1 MKHTRKNLNQSKRN
15 GAVAIE
21 AALGLVI
28 LITLLLGIIEFGRAL
43 TVGQLV
49 TNAAREGARL
59 SVVDGTTNED
69 VKDRVVSFLQA
80 TLNVGN
86 PDDLTVVITV
96 EPDEGNDDPGNE
108 VGQAST
114 GDLCTVDV
122 SVPYNEVSF
131 GVLRFLRNKS
141 LNGSVTMRH
150 E

>member
-1 MKHTRKNLNQSKRN
+1 MKRTRKELNRSKRS
-15 GAVAIE
+15 GAVAVE

-69 VKDRVVSFLQA
+69 VEDRVVNFLQE
-80 TLNVGN
+80 TLNIGN

-96 EPDEGNDDPGNE
+96 EADEDNADPGNE

-114 GDLCTVDV
+114 GDLCTIDV

-131 GVLRFLRNKS
+131 GVLRFLRNS
-141 LNGSVTMRH
+141 TLSGRVTMRH